1 MLLQN
6 VNEKVMGRKGREG
19 ILRQTKGDLFKST
32 LHDMG
37 ESTAM
42 YSAKSTTQ
50 FQSNSTVLE
59 TIDIAFEE

>member
-1 MLLQN
+1 MRRWWE
-6 VNEKVMGRKGREG
+6 EKAGKESWDK
-19 ILRQTKGDLFKST
+19 TKGDLFKST